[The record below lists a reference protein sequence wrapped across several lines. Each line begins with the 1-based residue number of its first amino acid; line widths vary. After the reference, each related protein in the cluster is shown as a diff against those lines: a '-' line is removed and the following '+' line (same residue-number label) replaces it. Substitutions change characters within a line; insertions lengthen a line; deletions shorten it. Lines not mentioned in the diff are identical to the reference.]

1 MKNFM
6 RIVTMII
13 MTIAMTLGFATT
25 TQAKEISKPFTEEE
39 ATSTVTTY
47 NLITCRGVEVTTKD
61 NNIEIVTSIDDFV
74 TSSITLSQ
82 NDVILVAKFVAA
94 TNPTSDNARI
104 SMAACP
110 INRVKYGYASS
121 IKEAVSQL
129 ADIKEVEKFEADSSS
144 LQATSLAILGLDPEG
159 NFLGE
164 DTLYAYPAGTMTI
177 SKKIV
182 DGSYE
187 FFSSEGYNEIF
198 RR

>member
-1 MKNFM
+1 MIAT
-6 RIVTMII
+6 IVTVLSF
-13 MTIAMTLGFATT
+13 TTT
-25 TQAKEISKPFTEEE
+25 TQAKEISKPFTEE
-39 ATSTVTTY
+39 TVTRVVTTY
-47 NLITCRGVEVTTKD
+47 NLLTSRGVEVTTKG
-61 NNIEIVTSIDDFV
+61 NNVEIVTSVGDFV

-82 NDVILVAKFVAA
+82 DDVLLIAKFVAA

>member
-1 MKNFM
+1 MKNILRIATM
-6 RIVTMII
+6 IATIVTVLSF
-13 MTIAMTLGFATT
+13 TTT
-25 TQAKEISKPFTEEE
+25 TQAKEISKPFTEE
-39 ATSTVTTY
+39 TVTRVVTTY
-47 NLITCRGVEVTTKD
+47 NLLTSRGVEVTTKG
-61 NNIEIVTSIDDFV
+61 NNVEIVTSVGDFV

-82 NDVILVAKFVAA
+82 DDVLLIAKFVAA

-164 DTLYAYPAGTMTI
+164 DTLYAYPAGTMPI

>member
-1 MKNFM
+1 MKNILRIATM
-6 RIVTMII
+6 IATIVTVLSF
-13 MTIAMTLGFATT
+13 TTT
-25 TQAKEISKPFTEEE
+25 TQAKEISKPFTEE
-39 ATSTVTTY
+39 TVTRVVTTY
-47 NLITCRGVEVTTKD
+47 NLLTSRGVEVTTKG
-61 NNIEIVTSIDDFV
+61 NNVEIVTSVGDFV

-82 NDVILVAKFVAA
+82 DDVLLIAKFVAA

-187 FFSSEGYNEIF
+187 FFSSEGYNV
-198 RR
+198 

>member
-1 MKNFM
+1 MIAT
-6 RIVTMII
+6 IVTVLSF
-13 MTIAMTLGFATT
+13 TTT
-25 TQAKEISKPFTEEE
+25 TQAKEISKPFTEE
-39 ATSTVTTY
+39 TVTRVVTTY
-47 NLITCRGVEVTTKD
+47 NLLTSRGVEVTTKG
-61 NNIEIVTSIDDFV
+61 NNVEIVTSVGDFV

-82 NDVILVAKFVAA
+82 DDVLLIAKFVAA

-164 DTLYAYPAGTMTI
+164 DTLYAYPAGTMPI

>member
-1 MKNFM
+1 MKNILRIATM
-6 RIVTMII
+6 IATIVTVLSF
-13 MTIAMTLGFATT
+13 TTT
-25 TQAKEISKPFTEEE
+25 TQAKEISKPFTEE
-39 ATSTVTTY
+39 TVTRVVTTY
-47 NLITCRGVEVTTKD
+47 NLLTSRGVEVTTKG
-61 NNIEIVTSIDDFV
+61 NNVEIVTSVGDFV

-82 NDVILVAKFVAA
+82 DDVLLIAKFVAA

-177 SKKIV
+177 SKKIF
-182 DGSYE
+182 DWSND
-187 FFSSEGYNEIF
+187 FFSSTGNNEIF
-198 RR
+198 KR